1 MDYKTLEKV
10 YYTKGNVLKELESRL
25 KNPCTYKTNLFIN
38 PIFKGKREVKEKF
51 QLFYLPINEI
61 SLLQENIFSNSSEIK
76 SLIQDL
82 PKIARVWCIRNI
94 MMNEIV
100 KTNGIEGVYSTKKE
114 IHNSMNSKKPDRFTG
129 VVKKYQQIIENN
141 IDKIETIEQIRKLYD
156 DIFEE
161 DILKNN
167 ENKLDG
173 KYLRKE
179 RVTISDG
186 FKNIHTGDSSEEQ
199 IIEHLNDLLIFMNTT
214 DVNSLI
220 KATITHYYFE
230 YIHPFY
236 DGNGRFGRLLFSMY
250 LARKLDIL
258 TGLSVSYSIFNSK
271 DRYYRLFADASNTK
285 NCGEM
290 TFFVLGVLKII
301 KAGQKSIVEMLK
313 NKLMKITYIEE
324 YIDSLDLQDKAK
336 KLLYLYMQHSL
347 FFDEF
352 YLEDREI
359 SSILKM
365 TRGKLNKLLDS
376 LIEEGFV
383 IKIKSS
389 PSIHTLSEQLKE
401 KL

>member
-1 MDYKTLEKV
+1 MDYKTLEKI
-10 YYTKGNVLKELESRL
+10 YYTKGNVLKELELRL
-25 KNPCTYKTNLFIN
+25 ENPCTYKTNLFIN
-38 PIFKGKREVKEKF
+38 PILKGKRELKDKF

-61 SLLQENIFSNSSEIK
+61 SLLQENIFSNSSKIK

-82 PKIARVWCIRNI
+82 PKIARAWCIRNI

-114 IHNSMNSKKPDRFTG
+114 IHNSMTSKKVNRFTG
-129 VVKKYQQIIENN
+129 VIKKYQQIIENN
-141 IDKIETIEQIRKLYD
+141 IDKLENIEQIRKLYD

-173 KYLRKE
+173 KYFRKE

-186 FKNIHTGDSSEEQ
+186 FKSIHTGDNSEEQ
-199 IIEHLNDLLIFMNTT
+199 IIKHLNDLLTFMNTT
-214 DVNSLI
+214 NVNSLI

-250 LARKLDIL
+250 LARKLDVL
-258 TGLSVSYSIFNSK
+258 TGLSVSYSIFTSK
-271 DRYYRLFADASNTK
+271 AKYYKLFTDASSSK

-290 TFFVLGVLKII
+290 TFFILGALGII
-301 KAGQKSIVEMLK
+301 KDGQESIISMLK
-313 NKLMKITYIEE
+313 NKLMKIAYIEG
-324 YIDSLDLQDKAK
+324 YINNLDLQDKEK

-359 SSILKM
+359 SSIFKI
-365 TRGKLNKLLDS
+365 TRRRLNVLLNS
-376 LIEEGFV
+376 LIEKGFIV
-383 IKIKSS
+383 KTKAS
-389 PSIHTLSEQLKE
+389 PSIHTLSDQLKE